1 MDLLGTKRFLEKI
14 EATLG
19 VTLPKADADL
29 EKLGAV
35 LDEAGVFLGEATDL
49 VQSADALVDS
59 LPEEMQKF
67 RKPLL
72 AFLDHFVRVGTRA
85 SIAAQEA
92 TQMMTDVRELIAD
105 IREFGFETKSRIA
118 KPESRCRNAST

>member
-1 MDLLGTKRFLEKI
+1 MDLLGTKRLVEKI
-14 EATLG
+14 EAGLG

-35 LDEAGVFLGEATDL
+35 LDEAGVFLGGATDL

-67 RKPLL
+67 RKPLV

-85 SIAAQEA
+85 SNAAQEA
-92 TQMMTDVRELIAD
+92 TRTMADARQLIAD
-105 IREFGFETKSRIA
+105 IRKYGFETHSRIA
-118 KPESRCRNAST
+118 KP